1 MSRVNASI
9 TIILYMKVVLGLFKI
24 QETITRSF
32 RDNKYNPLLNYGK
45 LVVPEL
51 SSTEQVYSF
60 LFLLFEAA
68 GSNVPFV

>member
-51 SSTEQVYSF
+51 SSTEKVYSF